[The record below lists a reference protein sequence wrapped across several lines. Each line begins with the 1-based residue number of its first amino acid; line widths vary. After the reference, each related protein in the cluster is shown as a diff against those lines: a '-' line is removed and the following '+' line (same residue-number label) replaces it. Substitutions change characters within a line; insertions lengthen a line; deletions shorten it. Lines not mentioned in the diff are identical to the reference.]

1 MQGDAQNYMANLQ
14 RSVENELLMNT
25 QQLNDSVDKYIAEY
39 AKTKGYSMI
48 LRKAATW
55 YVGDVDDVTADIIK
69 GLNERYV
76 KVDTK
81 K

>member
-1 MQGDAQNYMANLQ
+1 
-14 RSVENELLMNT
+14 
-25 QQLNDSVDKYIAEY
+25 
-39 AKTKGYSMI
+39 MI